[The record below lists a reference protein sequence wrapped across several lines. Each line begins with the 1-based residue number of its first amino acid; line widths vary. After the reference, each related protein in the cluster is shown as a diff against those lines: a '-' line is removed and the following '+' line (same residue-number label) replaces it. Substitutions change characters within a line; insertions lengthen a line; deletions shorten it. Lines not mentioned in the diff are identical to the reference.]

1 MKRFLLCCLVM
12 LFVLVSCARG
22 SELSFDTLH
31 QGVATHYGEQGFVRA
46 DSDFVE
52 SNFGK
57 PDYLADSA
65 VFLSERGEIGI
76 FSLNDPAHAE
86 EMLALVNDY
95 LALEQRSVIEL
106 AALYPADELEARL
119 ARFENA
125 QSGAV
130 GSVVYYSLLDEK
142 DATTLQEL
150 LKG

>member
-1 MKRFLLCCLVM
+1 MKRFLLFCLVM
-12 LFVLVSCARG
+12 LLLLVSCSRE
-22 SELSFDTLH
+22 SEISFDALH
-31 QGVATHYGEQGFVRA
+31 QGVATHYGEQGFLRA
-46 DSDFVE
+46 DPDFTE

-57 PDYLADSA
+57 PDFLSDSA

-76 FSLNDPAHAE
+76 FSLNDPARAA
-86 EMLALVNDY
+86 EMLTLVNDY

-125 QSGAV
+125 QSGAI

-142 DATTLQEL
+142 DAATLQGL